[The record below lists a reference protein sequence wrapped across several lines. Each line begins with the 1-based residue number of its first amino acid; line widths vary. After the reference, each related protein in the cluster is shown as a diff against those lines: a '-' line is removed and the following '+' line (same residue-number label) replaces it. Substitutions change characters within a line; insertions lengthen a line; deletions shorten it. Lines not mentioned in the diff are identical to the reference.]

1 MKYGVICKIKSE
13 AIEHQGSRSIKRNSG
28 KFFRQFR
35 RNTHSQR
42 RTDNN
47 SANSENTESK
57 SSIEGLKLSNLTN
70 ELKRQ
75 YNIQSDIKGVIITNV
90 EKGSKAED
98 YGFERGDIIMQIAQK
113 EIKTIADID
122 EAIKSNKGKKIVWVL
137 RNEIPLGIVIK

>member
-13 AIEHQGSRSIKRNSG
+13 AIEHQGSISIKRNSG

-57 SSIEGLKLSNLTN
+57 
-70 ELKRQ
+70 RR
-75 YNIQSDIKGVIITNV
+75 
-90 EKGSKAED
+90 KAEN
-98 YGFERGDIIMQIAQK
+98 FER
-113 EIKTIADID
+113 T
-122 EAIKSNKGKKIVWVL
+122 
-137 RNEIPLGIVIK
+137 